1 MTWTQVAG
9 ALAFGQSRKI
19 PHCGPDASA
28 SVSNHPRGMTLYCF
42 RCGEKDFRA
51 HEKASLDYLLNAMA
65 AEEAQAASQYPTI
78 TPLTGGVPSEARLW
92 GLRCGLSPE
101 VLESHGFGWNSRMS
115 RVVYPHLA
123 LGEPDG
129 RWGARAVF
137 KGQVPKY
144 IAARGE
150 SLPWS
155 IGESDRVVVVEDVLS
170 AIKVHR
176 AGYAAVAATG
186 TSIDPM
192 KFVSTFPSVRRV
204 DIWLDPDTPG
214 RNAAG
219 KLRKSL
225 AAFGIETR
233 TIQSGKD
240 PKYYTRAEI
249 RNAVDETN

>member
-1 MTWTQVAG
+1 MTWTQVAS

-28 SVSNHPRGMTLYCF
+28 SVSNHPRGMRLYCH
-42 RCGEKDFRA
+42 RCGEKDFRP
-51 HEKASLDYLLNAMA
+51 HEKASLDYMLTAMA
-65 AEEAQAASQYPTI
+65 AEEVVTSGKFPECVS
-78 TPLTGGVPSEARLW
+78 LTSGVPSEALLW

-101 VLESHGFGWNSRMS
+101 VLESLGFGWNSRMS
-115 RVVYPHLA
+115 RVVYPHLV

-137 KGQVPKY
+137 KGQNPKY

-192 KFVSTFPSVRRV
+192 KFVSAFPKVRMAA
-204 DIWLDPDTPG
+204 IWMDPDTPG

-233 TIQSGKD
+233 TVQSGKD

-249 RNAVDETN
+249 RNKVDETP